1 MFQHFAEVRKYI
13 EEQEITFN
21 STLLT
26 KILTGLII
34 YIHIVVASN
43 QK

>member
-1 MFQHFAEVRKYI
+1 MFQHFTEVRKYI

-26 KILTGLII
+26 KILVLLYIA
-34 YIHIVVASN
+34 IHIVVASN